1 MLFNQNKPKIKLS
14 SMGSAN
20 DDAPVSN
27 SPFGQKSSIL
37 GKSSI
42 GNTPASSIA
51 SAPVQI
57 TTEPVDISLIET
69 DMSLIGSRPGQ
80 LLHSKASIIYL
91 PGFGCDFRNHESFK
105 NLLTSYDYYAI
116 NFPAHGK
123 SIWKDANELTLTHF
137 TNIVVQFINERKLD
151 KVILIG
157 HGSSAAVA
165 ANVSK
170 ILPNIIKG
178 IVYVSPIET
187 LFQKDAGQVEDILI
201 PRLKESLEQL
211 NRLKVFNYDLKA
223 NNSQAWVVE
232 NQNKLAYYE
241 KNHDALSI
249 MLGYLL
255 SDQLKAS
262 IEKVYQTVT
271 VPQLVVFGNEDG
283 LLRVA
288 DIMPK
293 VPSLFKDAEVAIIP
307 IAGHEPAFDNP
318 NNYFSNVIDFIDRTI
333 FNDENKGDAE

>member
-20 DDAPVSN
+20 DDAPVSS
-27 SPFGQKSSIL
+27 SPFGQKMSL
-37 GKSSI
+37 GKSPI
-42 GNTPASSIA
+42 GNKNNVTAAAPA
-51 SAPVQI
+51 VQFV
-57 TTEPVDISLIET
+57 TQPVDLKLIET

-80 LLHSKASIIYL
+80 LLHAKASIIYL
-91 PGFGCDFRNHESFK
+91 PGFGCDFKNHESFK

-123 SIWKDANELTLTHF
+123 SMWNDANELTLTHF
-137 TNIVVQFINERKLD
+137 TNIVVQFIKDRNLD
-151 KVILIG
+151 KVIIIG

-170 ILPNIIKG
+170 ILPNIVKG
-178 IVYVSPIET
+178 IVYVSPLET
-187 LFQKDAGQVEDILI
+187 LFQKDAGQVQDVLI
-201 PRLKESLEQL
+201 PRLMHNLEQL

-223 NNSQAWVVE
+223 TNSSAWARE
-232 NQNKLAYYE
+232 NEQKLAYYN
-241 KNHDALSI
+241 KNFDALSI
-249 MLGYLL
+249 MLAYLL

-262 IEKVYQTVT
+262 IEGVYQTVT
-271 VPQLVVFGNEDG
+271 TPQLVVFGNDDG

-293 VPSLFKDAEVAIIP
+293 VPTLFKNAEVAIIP

-318 NNYFSNVIDFIDRTI
+318 NNYFSNVIDFVDRVI
-333 FNDENKGDAE
+333 ADDENKGDAE